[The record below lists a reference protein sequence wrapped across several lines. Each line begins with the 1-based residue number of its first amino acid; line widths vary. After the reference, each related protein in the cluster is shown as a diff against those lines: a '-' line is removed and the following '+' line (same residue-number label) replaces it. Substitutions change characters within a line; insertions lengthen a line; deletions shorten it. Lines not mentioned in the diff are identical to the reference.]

1 MEINNLEINILY
13 FMCNPLNGQLQDGT
27 INREGLLEEFSDLP
41 EGSVTS
47 AIDSMITDG
56 LITVE
61 RSWISITE
69 NGINRLQSSIACHVY
84 KFDSCWCGRSI
95 GRQPSG
101 RYTGLNA

>member
-27 INREGLLEEFSDLP
+27 IRREGILEEFSDIP
-41 EGSVTS
+41 ERIITS
-47 AIDSMITDG
+47 AIDSMRTDG
-56 LITVE
+56 LITIE

-69 NGINRLQSSIACHVY
+69 RGLNRLQSSIACHVH

-95 GRQPSG
+95 GHQPSG
-101 RYTGLNA
+101 RYTGLGT